1 MNDEDN
7 FEFLSE
13 KRKNEPILLE
23 RKSNKLHKIIRFL
36 IVYFSIFLIYF
47 SRKLN
52 NKFYSF
58 SVNTE
63 AIKEDK
69 GNEDNNL
76 KLALCTMGK
85 NYDKIIVSL
94 CGHTSVMRQPR
105 SKLSHE
111 RSVTHAKENDRRRDH
126 WFL

>member
-13 KRKNEPILLE
+13 KRKNEPILIE

-52 NKFYSF
+52 N
-58 SVNTE
+58 
-63 AIKEDK
+63 
-69 GNEDNNL
+69 
-76 KLALCTMGK
+76 
-85 NYDKIIVSL
+85 
-94 CGHTSVMRQPR
+94 
-105 SKLSHE
+105 
-111 RSVTHAKENDRRRDH
+111 
-126 WFL
+126 